1 MMSHL
6 RAVWSFRH
14 FWLSLVR
21 MDLRSRYR
29 RSVLGIGWSLLQ
41 PIAMSGVLCLVFS
54 TILLMTGKSVE
65 GYPAPWRAYAAY
77 LLAGVCVWDF
87 LRNALVVGCNALLH
101 NEAYIRQCPLPYGIY
116 PLRTVLSLGV
126 HFLIA
131 LAATTVLVSLLK
143 GSTQPLEALTAVL
156 PALPL
161 LFLFAW
167 GVATVAA
174 FATVY
179 FHDTSHLAEVGASLF
194 FFLTPIM
201 YTKQVLVDKGLGDL
215 LGLNPVVPFLELI
228 RGPLVEGQRFD
239 WGLYAHA
246 AALAVAAA
254 GLGCGVIGWLQK
266 KVIFHL

>member
-1 MMSHL
+1 MQHL
-6 RAVWSFRH
+6 RAVWAFRH

-29 RSVLGIGWSLLQ
+29 RSVLGVGWSLLQ

-54 TILLMTGKSVE
+54 SLFPMSDATLV

-77 LLAGVCVWDF
+77 LLSGMMVWDF
-87 LRNALVVGCNALLH
+87 LRNSMLMGCTSLIH

-116 PLRTVLSLGV
+116 PLRTVMGTGV
-126 HFLIA
+126 HFLIS
-131 LAATTVLVSLLK
+131 LVATTTLVCLLK
-143 GSTQPLEALTAVL
+143 GSTGPFGMLWAVL
-156 PALPL
+156 PVIPL

-167 GVATVAA
+167 GLATVAG

-179 FHDTSHLAEVGASLF
+179 FHDTSHLIEVGAQLF

-201 YTKQVLVDKGLGDL
+201 YTADKLIEKGLGDL
-215 LGLNPVVPFLELI
+215 IGLNPVVPFLELV
-228 RGPLVEGQRFD
+228 RQPLMNGTP
-239 WGLYAHA
+239 
-246 AALAVAAA
+246 A
-254 GLGCGVIGWLQK
+254 GLPVYLQAATLAIVAVGLGFGTIGWLQK

>member
-1 MMSHL
+1 MSHL
-6 RAVWSFRH
+6 RAVWAFRH

-54 TILLMTGKSVE
+54 SLFPMTDKTVA

-77 LLAGVCVWDF
+77 LLVGMGVWEF
-87 LRNALVVGCNALLH
+87 IRNSLITGCTALIH

-116 PLRTVLSLGV
+116 TLRTAMGTAV
-126 HFLIA
+126 HFLISLASTA
-131 LAATTVLVSLLK
+131 LLVCLLK
-143 GSTQPLEALTAVL
+143 GSAEPLGALWAVL
-156 PALPL
+156 PVLPV
-161 LFLFAW
+161 LFLFCW
-167 GVATVAA
+167 GLATVAA

-179 FHDTSHLAEVGASLF
+179 FHDTSHLIEVGAQLF

-201 YTKQVLVDKGLGDL
+201 YTNDKLVEKGLGDL
-215 LGLNPVVPFLELI
+215 IGLNPVVPFLELF
-228 RGPLVEGQRFD
+228 RQPLVVGQAAPL
-239 WGLYAHA
+239 GTYLHA
-246 AALAVAAA
+246 TALAAVAV
-254 GLGCGVIGWLQK
+254 GLAFGTIGWLQK